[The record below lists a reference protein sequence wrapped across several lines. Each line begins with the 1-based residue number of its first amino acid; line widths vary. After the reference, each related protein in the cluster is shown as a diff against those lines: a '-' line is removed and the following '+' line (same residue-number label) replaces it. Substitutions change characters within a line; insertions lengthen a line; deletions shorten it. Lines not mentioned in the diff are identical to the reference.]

1 MRLVVRK
8 RGMHGKTRRSLSNA
22 DESVSGYFACRV
34 NIPGRETSGERRT
47 DFSTVGRMDDIRSS
61 SVTEV
66 SMKSWNAFWGEK
78 VSLVLAKVAW
88 AYSLMWG
95 NWRFRHEDGAGVKC
109 QDRSLRGR

>member
-1 MRLVVRK
+1 
-8 RGMHGKTRRSLSNA
+8 
-22 DESVSGYFACRV
+22 
-34 NIPGRETSGERRT
+34 
-47 DFSTVGRMDDIRSS
+47 
-61 SVTEV
+61 
-66 SMKSWNAFWGEK
+66 MKSWNAFWGEK